1 MFDLEI
7 INELTKYKN
16 KKINILQIGFTD
28 YETTIWLLKNI
39 IEKKDSKIFFLNTK
53 YLINK
58 NMNINMNKN
67 MVKND
72 KEFFDIIKKEKE
84 YKDSIIDINKNI
96 DESFYL
102 FTQKKFLF
110 DIILINGRIITNYLN
125 ILIKS
130 INLLN
135 KDGIIFI
142 TNIDKSNSTIEIF
155 LSMYKND
162 VSSIQIKDNL
172 VLQKKIKDTISLDIP
187 IYIQKILNI
196 YIDHNIF
203 SFFKKVPI
211 SKQKNNQWN
220 FILNNNYTNGLNTLN
235 YDYQI
240 EKYNNY
246 IFDIKDSKFSDLI
259 NIDINFFLILRKS
272 EIKKLEKIVK
282 NKLLKKN
289 DLDKIIKHL
298 KLKKFQKFYFK
309 QEMLFNNHEILN
321 KNKQKIFI
329 LSTINN
335 NRPFVLNYFCDNYHY
350 TQELLFKKLKMQKS
364 KCKYKSVSI
373 KSELNLFHFDNILNI
388 CKNIHQK
395 YNLVHFNLCS
405 YILGNNLIQSYKYYQ
420 NILLLNLLYLLLH
433 IQKEKGDFNIV
444 FYPITN
450 NTQIQILQI
459 LSKYYKNIT
468 MERYFNY
475 SNYYSIVIKAYD
487 FKGISKEE
495 LDDFYHHYYPFF
507 EKHIEPHVE
516 DMFLGKKIEGLYLD
530 NIISNKIDKKIVKAV
545 STFNKQYYKDFLT
558 NLKMKIDIYDFLH
571 NKTTTKEQKDYIYD
585 KIFQYQYKRFI
596 EESRKMYGTK
606 IK

>member
-16 KKINILQIGFTD
+16 QKINILQIGFTD

-39 IEKKDSKIFFLNTK
+39 IENKDSKIFFFNTK

-58 NMNINMNKN
+58 NMNMNMNMKIL
-67 MVKND
+67 KND
-72 KEFFDIIKKEKE
+72 KEFIDIMKKEKE
-84 YKDSIIDINKNI
+84 YKDTIIDIKKNI
-96 DESFYL
+96 DELFYL
-102 FTQKKFLF
+102 FTQKNILF
-110 DIILINGRIITNYLN
+110 DIILINGKVIINYLN

-130 INLLN
+130 IHVLK
-135 KDGIIFI
+135 KDGMIFI
-142 TNIDKSNSTIEIF
+142 TNTDKSNSTIEIF

-162 VSSIQIKDNL
+162 VSSIQIKDNYII
-172 VLQKKIKDTISLDIP
+172 QKKIKDIISLDLP

-196 YIDHNIF
+196 YNEHDVFNIYT
-203 SFFKKVPI
+203 KIPI
-211 SKQKNNQWN
+211 SKFKINQWDFN
-220 FILNNNYTNGLNTLN
+220 LNNNYTNGLNSLN

-240 EKYNNY
+240 EKYIEY
-246 IFDIKDSKFSDLI
+246 LYDIKKSRFDYFK
-259 NIDINFFLILRKS
+259 NIDLNYFLIIRHFEILKLYNL
-272 EIKKLEKIVK
+272 IKKK
-282 NKLLKKN
+282 
-289 DLDKIIKHL
+289 
-298 KLKKFQKFYFK
+298 
-309 QEMLFNNHEILN
+309 LFNKKDNFDELIKKIKMNQYSNFKFDKLFKNHKILN
-321 KNKQKIFI
+321 NKKQNVFI
-329 LSTINN
+329 LSTINKKT
-335 NRPFVLNYFCDNYHY
+335 PILFKYFCDKNHY
-350 TQELLFKKLKMQKS
+350 AQELMLKKIGS
-364 KCKYKSVSI
+364 SICKNKSVFI

-395 YNLVHFNLCS
+395 YNFVHFNLCR
-405 YILGNNLIQSYKYYQ
+405 YIVGNHLIQSYKYYQ

-475 SNYYSIVIKAYD
+475 SNYYSIVIKAFD

-571 NKTTTKEQKDYIYD
+571 NKTTTKEQKNYIYD
-585 KIFQYQYKRFI
+585 KIFQYQYKRFV
-596 EESRKMYGTK
+596 EETRKMYGTK